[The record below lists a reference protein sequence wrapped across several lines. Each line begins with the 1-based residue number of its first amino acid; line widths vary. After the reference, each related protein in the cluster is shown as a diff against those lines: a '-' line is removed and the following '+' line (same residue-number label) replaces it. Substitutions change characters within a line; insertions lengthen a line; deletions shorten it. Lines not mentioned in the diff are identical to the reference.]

1 MGLKR
6 TDAETIRRE
15 NSKMKVF
22 RDLLSL
28 PNMESWISLCH
39 FSVEKIPVV
48 SISIVSHLNQN
59 KYYLCSLSPGLAYFQ
74 LSKLPS
80 NIPNIFLHT
89 TNRLLPRYLHGLLS
103 QPLKHFVK
111 TVSLF
116 TLPCQFNFFH
126 SSYPLIAHL
135 IIYLFFHSLSLLT
148 RMCAPWR
155 QELNCWIP
163 YLLCVQVPMQS
174 E

>member
-1 MGLKR
+1 MLKPL
-6 TDAETIRRE
+6 E
-15 NSKMKVF
+15 
-22 RDLLSL
+22 
-28 PNMESWISLCH
+28 
-39 FSVEKIPVV
+39 EKIPRWKCFGICYLFPTWNPGSACVTSLWKRFQWL

-74 LSKLPS
+74 SSKLPS

-103 QPLKHFVK
+103 QPLKCFV
-111 TVSLF
+111 TIVSLF
-116 TLPCQFNFFH
+116 TLPCQFNFFN

-163 YLLCVQVPMQS
+163 YLLCAQVLMQS